1 VHEAA
6 ISFSCPHRTCVCTG
20 DASVDVTSELV
31 MDAAADT
38 LRLSGPLIAN
48 VGTAQRSSA
57 SDKSEPGLVLSVAL

>member
-1 VHEAA
+1 M
-6 ISFSCPHRTCVCTG
+6 
-20 DASVDVTSELV
+20 DVTSELV

-38 LRLSGPLIAN
+38 LRLSGPLIAS